1 MGCCDQC
8 DSFFMSTSFALV
20 DCNSFYAS
28 CERVFNPKLR
38 NRPVVVLSNNDGVV
52 VARSDEAK
60 ALGIKMGTP
69 LHLIQDL
76 IARNRVYVCSSNY
89 ALYGD
94 MSNRVM
100 NIMSEYAPEM
110 EVYSIDEA
118 FLNFSGIGNVKDLG
132 HLIQQAI
139 LHGTGLPV
147 CVGIGP
153 TKVLAKIAN
162 AFAKKNKKIS
172 AVCDLSEITQRERVL
187 DCFPVE
193 DIWGIGFKSAE
204 KLKNLQIFTAKE
216 LRDSDVDK
224 IEKILTVVGKK
235 IVFELRGISCL
246 ALETVRPDKKQIIS
260 SRSFGK
266 PVYALEELKE
276 SISSYVER
284 AAEKLRQQSSVCG
297 HIQVFVQTNRFKA
310 VQQYFNTASIRI
322 PTPTSASNV
331 LVKAAFQGLEKIYK
345 EGIEYKKSGVVMS
358 DIAHGNFVQLGLFE
372 GGKSYFQ
379 DERIMKVMDKI
390 NQSKGFPS
398 IRLGSSGINQAWK
411 LRSELKS
418 PNYTT
423 RWNELPKAQ

>member
-1 MGCCDQC
+1 MNTC
-8 DSFFMSTSFALV
+8 FALV

-38 NRPVVVLSNNDGVV
+38 NQPVIVLSNNDGVV

-69 LHLIQDL
+69 LHLIKEL
-76 IARNRVYVCSSNY
+76 VRRNRVYVYSSNY

-100 NIMSEYAPEM
+100 NIMTTYAPEM

-118 FLNFSGIGNVKDLG
+118 FLNFSGVSNVKNLA
-132 HLIQQAI
+132 HQIHQAI
-139 LHGTGLPV
+139 LNGTGLPV

-172 AVCDLSEITQRERVL
+172 PVCDLSEISSRNTVL
-187 DCFPVE
+187 DSFPIE
-193 DIWGIGFKSAE
+193 DIWGIGLKSAE
-204 KLKNLQIFTAKE
+204 KLKNLGIFTGKE
-216 LRDSDVDK
+216 LRDSDTDK
-224 IEKILTVVGKK
+224 IENTLTVVGRR
-235 IVFELRGISCL
+235 IVLELRGISCL
-246 ALETVRPDKKQIIS
+246 ALETVKPDKKQIIS

-284 AAEKLRQQSSVCG
+284 AAEKLRHQSSVCG
-297 HIQVFVQTNRFKA
+297 HMQVFVHTNRFKA
-310 VQQYFNTASIRI
+310 VQQYFNTASIQI

-345 EGIEYKKSGVVMS
+345 EGIEYKKSGVIIS
-358 DIAHGNFVQLGLFE
+358 DIGPVGLVQLGLFDA
-372 GGKSYFQ
+372 GKSYFQ
-379 DERIMKVMDKI
+379 DEKIMKVMDKI
-390 NQSKGFPS
+390 NQSKGLSS
-398 IRLGSSGINQAWK
+398 IRLGSSGINQDWK

-418 PNYTT
+418 PHYTT
-423 RWNELPKAQ
+423 RWNDLPKAR